1 MSSPEEDYN
10 DGDLASQNAKKRR
23 IQRACDMCRRK
34 KSTSAHS
41 RTHILNAD
49 PPHSCPAVRCKL
61 PFVLSPETLLA
72 SRSYDEEALT
82 SASPRSHHQAMARR
96 CPTTA
101 VPTVSPIV
109 SSAPM
114 SKLPRCVI
122 RPIPVRSAIPQLPA
136 EARASQRVSNALSL
150 LSWNLSK
157 SPSCIACA
165 QLRRVPRDPI
175 REDGETAQQGAFAH
189 SYISVRTSATTD
201 FLRPGFWGG

>member
-1 MSSPEEDYN
+1 MSRPKYILMRAASHKVVPILAYMQAMEVKCPEIDV
-10 DGDLASQNAKKRR
+10 
-23 IQRACDMCRRK
+23 
-34 KSTSAHS
+34 
-41 RTHILNAD
+41 RT
-49 PPHSCPAVRCKL
+49 
-61 PFVLSPETLLA
+61 A
-72 SRSYDEEALT
+72 SRIT
-82 SASPRSHHQAMARR
+82 SS
-96 CPTTA
+96 
-101 VPTVSPIV
+101 V
-109 SSAPM
+109 PM
-114 SKLPRCVI
+114 SRLPRCVV
-122 RPIPVRSAIPQLPA
+122 RPIPVCSAIPQLPP